1 MPKYLIAASYS
12 AEGAKGFLQE
22 GGSSR
27 RTMADKMVA
36 DAGGSVECMYFAFG
50 DTDVYL
56 IADLP
61 DAASATA
68 VSLTASS
75 SGAVQVK
82 TVPLISVEEVDEAA
96 RKSVLYRPPGS

>member
-1 MPKYLIAASYS
+1 MPKYLFAASYS
-12 AEGAKGFLQE
+12 ADGAKGLLKE

-27 RTMADKMVA
+27 RSMVDKMVA
-36 DAGGSVECMYFAFG
+36 DVGGSVECMYFAFG

-68 VSLTASS
+68 LSLTASS
-75 SGAVQVK
+75 SGAVRLK
-82 TVPLISVEEVDEAA
+82 TVPLLSVEEVDEAA